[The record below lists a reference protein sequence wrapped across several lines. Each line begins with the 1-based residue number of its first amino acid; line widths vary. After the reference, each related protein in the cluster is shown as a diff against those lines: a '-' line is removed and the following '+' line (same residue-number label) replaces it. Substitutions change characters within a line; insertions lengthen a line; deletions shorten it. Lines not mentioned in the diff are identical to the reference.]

1 MSPIL
6 IVIFFAAAAVRIAS
20 VVVSKRHERVL
31 RDEGAV
37 EHGALNTR
45 LLALAHGLFYL
56 AAFGEGWV
64 RHAEFDGLSAIGLAT
79 FVAALAML
87 VWIVRLLG
95 PVWTVKIM
103 IARNHP
109 VSRHWLFRNLRHP
122 NYFLNILPELVG
134 YSLIFHAW
142 LTLMT
147 GLPVYLV
154 ILIVRIVQEE
164 RAMRGLFGTASA
176 S

>member
-6 IVIFFAAAAVRIAS
+6 VVIFLSAAAARIAS
-20 VVVSKRHERVL
+20 VAVSKRHERVL

-56 AAFGEGWV
+56 AACGEGWV
-64 RHAEFDGLSAIGLAT
+64 RHTEFDGLSAIGLAI

-103 IARNHP
+103 IARSHR
-109 VSRHWLFRNLRHP
+109 VSRHWLFRTVRHP
-122 NYFLNILPELVG
+122 NYFLNILPELIG
-134 YSLIFHAW
+134 YA
-142 LTLMT
+142 LMI

-154 ILIVRIVQEE
+154 ILIVRIIQEE
-164 RAMRGLFGTASA
+164 RAMRGLFATAA
-176 S
+176 TR